1 MGEVILG
8 STRFRV
14 QAADKIPAF
23 YTICLGR
30 SGGADVLSYFSKVLN
45 IHFADGPLVSR
56 PICNHRVSAKNPTK
70 FLHKKSPTGGLLH
83 FSFHRS
89 GRRKIISKN
98 IQCIFNVLRKI
109 MTLSASIGGLR
120 VYAS

>member
-30 SGGADVLSYFSKVLN
+30 SGGADVLGDFSQFFNVHL
-45 IHFADGPLVSR
+45 ADGPLVYR
-56 PICNHRVSAKNPTK
+56 PLLSHGREIAKLPAFYANK
-70 FLHKKSPTGGLLH
+70 FKKS
-83 FSFHRS
+83 
-89 GRRKIISKN
+89 
-98 IQCIFNVLRKI
+98 
-109 MTLSASIGGLR
+109 
-120 VYAS
+120 